1 MHLWIDHRGQVHA
14 LYGEAIDLA
23 TLGKHSIRRASRV
36 EPDRQGRWW
45 ADLAP
50 VGGPILGPFARRS
63 QALAAEVE
71 WLDLHWPHSG
81 R

>member
-1 MHLWIDHRGQVHA
+1 MHLWIDRCGKIRA

-23 TLGKHSIRRASRV
+23 TLGELAIRRASRV

-50 VGGPILGPFARRS
+50 MGGPTLGPFARRS
-63 QALAAEVE
+63 QALAAEVA
-71 WLDLHWPHSG
+71 WLERHWRECAG
-81 R
+81 